1 MKVQNLQLSVL
12 KKLGIECFSGVKDKL
27 ACVKE
32 IAKKY
37 NTDLK
42 NIVYIGDDL
51 NDFEVIQNVG
61 FSACP
66 SSAQKIIKQNVN
78 YITNLKGG
86 EGAVRELVDF
96 LIS

>member
-1 MKVQNLQLSVL
+1 MVFQ
-12 KKLGIECFSGVKDKL
+12 KLL
-27 ACVKE
+27 H
-32 IAKKY
+32 AKKILKFK
-37 NTDLK
+37 NLK